1 MGGLTGG
8 VPFLH
13 SKFFRPSGGDLRLEL
28 MAHCQSGVSNIR
40 RLKEL
45 LGGVCR
51 IPQRG
56 SAWNFTEHKWIE
68 QENCETRV
76 DYTTLVKL

>member
-8 VPFLH
+8 VSFLH
-13 SKFFRPSGGDLRLEL
+13 SMFLRPSGGDLRLAL
-28 MAHCQSGVSNIR
+28 MAHCQSGVSKIR
-40 RLKEL
+40 RLNKL

-56 SAWNFTEHKWIE
+56 SA
-68 QENCETRV
+68 
-76 DYTTLVKL
+76 

>member
-1 MGGLTGG
+1 MGGLTGS

-28 MAHCQSGVSNIR
+28 MVHFQSGVSKIR
-40 RLKEL
+40 CLKEL

-51 IPQRG
+51 IPRRG
-56 SAWNFTEHKWIE
+56 SALNFAKSEIST
-68 QENCETRV
+68 
-76 DYTTLVKL
+76 

>member
-8 VPFLH
+8 VPVLH
-13 SKFFRPSGGDLRLEL
+13 SAFFRPSGRDLRLEL
-28 MAHCQSGVSNIR
+28 MAHCHSGVSKIR
-40 RLKEL
+40 RLNKL

-56 SAWNFTEHKWIE
+56 SAWYFTECKIFA
-68 QENCETRV
+68 
-76 DYTTLVKL
+76 

>member
-13 SKFFRPSGGDLRLEL
+13 STFLRPSGGDLWFVL
-28 MAHCQSGVSNIR
+28 MVNCQSGVSNKV

-45 LGGVCR
+45 SGGTHK
-51 IPQRG
+51 ILQRG
-56 SAWNFTEHKWIE
+56 ST
-68 QENCETRV
+68 
-76 DYTTLVKL
+76 

>member
-13 SKFFRPSGGDLRLEL
+13 FAFFRPLGGDLRLEL
-28 MAHCQSGVSNIR
+28 MAYCQSGVSKIR
-40 RLKEL
+40 CLKDL

-51 IPQRG
+51 ILRRG
-56 SAWNFTEHKWIE
+56 SALNVTERNFFP
-68 QENCETRV
+68 
-76 DYTTLVKL
+76 